1 MSLRSEQR
9 ELVLG
14 FGLTGASI
22 ARFLGTQGKA
32 VVVADDDPSC
42 FDRERGPGLDHCQFV
57 PADRVL
63 AAADEYLATPDST
76 VYVSPGVR
84 PDHPLVA
91 LAIQRGLRVCTDID
105 LFMRHCRAPVISVTG
120 TNGKSTVARLIGHLL
135 GLSGLRAPVGGNI
148 GAPALDLL
156 DAAADYY
163 VLELSSFQLH
173 YSTLNENNHV
183 GILTN
188 IASDHL
194 DFHHNLDDYI
204 ACKRQ
209 IFAHNR
215 FSIYYR
221 DQYHTRLPCNRNST
235 SNSPSTNTSTNSST
249 NANANSGTSTSL
261 STSSSTNANASLSA
275 NTNTNTNTNTN
286 SNTNT
291 NTGASSS
298 TSASFGYGRSQREGD
313 YGLLRSGDGLCLTR
327 GNASLLTLGDD
338 LARPLCFYV
347 NLMPALAVLDWL
359 GLRTADSAR
368 QALELPLLEHRYD
381 RVASDDGVCWINAS
395 KATNPQATISSLPV
409 SIDKSILLLGGS
421 TKGTDLSVL
430 SPHLRGIK
438 KVVAFSENA
447 DDIATSLDST
457 IAVETCADLDEAVQ
471 ACRRSAVTGDTVVL
485 APAAASQPVYRN
497 YRERGLHFSQ
507 LVGQPPP
514 TPSFGQPTS
523 PPLPS

>member
-1 MSLRSEQR
+1 MSLSAEQR

-14 FGLTGASI
+14 FGLSGASI
-22 ARFLGTQGKA
+22 ARFLCAQGKA
-32 VVVADDDPSC
+32 VVVADDDPTC
-42 FDRERGPGLDHCQFV
+42 FERQRQPGLDNCQFV

-76 VYVSPGVR
+76 MYVSPGVR

-91 LAIQRGLRVCTDID
+91 LAVQRGLRVWTDID
-105 LFMRHCRAPVISVTG
+105 LFMHHCRAPVISVTG
-120 TNGKSTVARLIGHLL
+120 TNGKSTVARLIGHML

-148 GAPALDLL
+148 GTPALDLL

-173 YSTLNENNHV
+173 YSSLTENNHV

-194 DFHHNLDDYI
+194 DFHGGLDDYI
-204 ACKRQ
+204 ACKRK

-215 FSIYYR
+215 LSITCR
-221 DQYHTRLPCNRNST
+221 DQYHTRLPC
-235 SNSPSTNTSTNSST
+235 SST
-249 NANANSGTSTSL
+249 CV
-261 STSSSTNANASLSA
+261 
-275 NTNTNTNTNTN
+275 
-286 SNTNT
+286 
-291 NTGASSS
+291 
-298 TSASFGYGRSQREGD
+298 SFGHGRSQRQGD
-313 YGLLRSGDGLCLTR
+313 YGLLRSGDGLRLTR
-327 GNASLLTLGDD
+327 GLTSLLTLGDE

-381 RVASDDGVCWINAS
+381 RVATDDGVCWINAS
-395 KATNPQATISSLPV
+395 KATNPQATISSLPDG
-409 SIDKSILLLGGS
+409 IDKSILLLGGN

-430 SPHLRGIK
+430 SPYLRGIK
-438 KVVAFSENA
+438 KVVAFSANA
-447 DDIATSLDST
+447 DAIAASLDSN
-457 IAVETCADLDEAVQ
+457 IAVETCGDLDEAVQ
-471 ACRRSAVTGDTVVL
+471 VCRRSAVTGDTVVL
-485 APAAASQPVYRN
+485 APAAASQPDYRN

-507 LVGQPPP
+507 LVGQP
-514 TPSFGQPTS
+514 S
-523 PPLPS
+523 PALSS